1 MKAAGS
7 AGIADDGGAGELDE
21 AEKSR
26 CGGPGAA
33 GSPDPAA
40 AGSGYQP

>member
-1 MKAAGS
+1 MTAAGS

-21 AEKSR
+21 AEKT
-26 CGGPGAA
+26 GAA
-33 GSPDPAA
+33 GPAPPDRAA